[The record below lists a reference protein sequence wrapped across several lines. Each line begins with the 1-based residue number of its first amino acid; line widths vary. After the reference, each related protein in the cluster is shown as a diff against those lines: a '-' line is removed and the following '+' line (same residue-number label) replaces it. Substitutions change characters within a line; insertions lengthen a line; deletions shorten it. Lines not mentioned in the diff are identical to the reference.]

1 MFEAEEIIYCRLGS
15 CVLWT
20 QIQGVGEIGGG
31 GGPLELHVSFWRN
44 CSWEIQMQQNRKE
57 KFFINNSAEALIPF

>member
-31 GGPLELHVSFWRN
+31 GGTVGIACIFL
-44 CSWEIQMQQNRKE
+44 
-57 KFFINNSAEALIPF
+57 AEF